1 MITDMTFTVK
11 LPYPEKG
18 DRTVR
23 IFVPA
28 HEEGETFPVIYMT
41 DGQTCFERIQNELG
55 CWSTHKAVMYER
67 KLNGR
72 GAVIVGIHNDLGA
85 PQRASELTPS
95 CIGEIQAPEE
105 MKKMAPAKGEVF
117 DSFVVNCVMPF
128 VEARFPV
135 RTGRKNTAFCG
146 SSSGGVESLY
156 IAMNNSDIFSLAG
169 VFSPTLMIFRPQD
182 LAGWFSSKLSANAPF
197 LYLYSGGADSLE
209 LIICQYTEMFGSIL
223 ASCYNPDMYRKV
235 IVPQNSHHETAWE
248 LAFRDMLHIFLEK
261 AYT

>member
-55 CWSTHKAVMYER
+55 CWSTHKAV
-67 KLNGR
+67 
-72 GAVIVGIHNDLGA
+72 
-85 PQRASELTPS
+85 